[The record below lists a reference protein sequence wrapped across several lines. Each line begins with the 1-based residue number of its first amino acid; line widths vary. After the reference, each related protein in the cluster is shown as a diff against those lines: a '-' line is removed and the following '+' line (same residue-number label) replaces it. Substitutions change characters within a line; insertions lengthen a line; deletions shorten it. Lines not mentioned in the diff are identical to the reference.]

1 MTITLPP
8 NLESRL
14 RDEARR
20 LGIDAGEY
28 ARRLIEQHLEP
39 QRPAAP
45 VNGATID
52 VLDRWEAENATDD
65 PAELALRRQEGEE
78 FMQNLARNRRD
89 TEGPGARKIW
99 P

>member
-28 ARRLIEQHLEP
+28 ARRPIEQHLEQQP
-39 QRPAAP
+39 PTAP
-45 VNGATID
+45 VDAATID
-52 VLDRWEAENATDD
+52 VLDRWETENATDD
-65 PAELALRRQEGEE
+65 PAELARRRQEGEE
-78 FMQNLARNRRD
+78 FMQNRARSRRD
-89 TEGPGARKIW
+89 TEGPRARKIW